1 VGGIVSE
8 IRDAKLRTVKPQS
21 DITVRFSGEIYQWI
35 LELKDLLLDAESEE
49 DVPSIAIDLLYQA
62 RGKQIRIGSGAD
74 AEVYNLWR

>member
-1 VGGIVSE
+1 MGVIVND
-8 IRDAKLRTVKPQS
+8 IRDAKPRLVKPQT
-21 DITVRFSGEIYQWI
+21 DLTVRFSGEIYQWI
-35 LELKDLLLDAESEE
+35 LTLKELLRDAENEE

>member
-1 VGGIVSE
+1 MNE
-8 IRDAKLRTVKPQS
+8 IRDAKPRLVKPQT
-21 DITVRFSGEIYQWI
+21 DLTVRFSGEIYQWI
-35 LELKDLLLDAESEE
+35 LTLKDLLRDAENEE

>member
-1 VGGIVSE
+1 MND
-8 IRDAKLRTVKPQS
+8 IRDAKPRLVKPQT
-21 DITVRFSGEIYQWI
+21 DLTVRFSGEIYQWI
-35 LELKDLLLDAESEE
+35 LTLKELLRDAENEE

>member
-1 VGGIVSE
+1 VGVIVND
-8 IRDAKLRTVKPQS
+8 IRDAKPRLVKPQT
-21 DITVRFSGEIYQWI
+21 DLTVRFSGEIYQWI
-35 LELKDLLLDAESEE
+35 LTLKELLRDAENEE

>member
-1 VGGIVSE
+1 MSD
-8 IRDAKLRTVKPQS
+8 IREAKLRTVKPQT

-35 LELKDLLLDAESEE
+35 LELKDLLQDAESEE

-62 RGKQIRIGSGAD
+62 RRKQIRIGSGAD

>member
-1 VGGIVSE
+1 VND
-8 IRDAKLRTVKPQS
+8 IRDAKPRLVKPQT
-21 DITVRFSGEIYQWI
+21 DLTVRFSGEIYQWI
-35 LELKDLLLDAESEE
+35 LTLKELLRDAENEE